1 MKPVSFERACSIDAE
16 NHNDRR
22 FCWWM
27 HFADGFKVGRRTA
40 RARQLAAG
48 NAARA
53 RHRRQCVTIALL
65 NAGIAHGGMYL
76 KQINKYNRSQLPQA
90 MRVH

>member
-27 HFADGFKVGRRTA
+27 HFADGFKVGRGE
-40 RARQLAAG
+40 RARTSVGRPRAG

-53 RHRRQCVTIALL
+53 RQRRQCVTIAL
-65 NAGIAHGGMYL
+65 
-76 KQINKYNRSQLPQA
+76 R
-90 MRVH
+90 